1 MTDLTDACIL
11 ASGPIVLLCP
21 QLLFSVSCSSVHC
34 IAVHS
39 FQTFLISL
47 MQSLR
52 QQKLQYNTGPAP
64 LSLLANLNVPAALH
78 CKFLRKQWES
88 TGCSSNT
95 CPLPTGWT
103 TSANHCSHCWVMH
116 QTAIEQWLAA
126 QAGTMHLNGLFCPSQ
141 AQQQACKHTAT
152 ICKARTS

>member
-1 MTDLTDACIL
+1 MQVYSPVLQLCCFAHNYCFQ
-11 ASGPIVLLCP
+11 SPVQVYIVLRSTIFRH
-21 QLLFSVSCSSVHC
+21 FSSRSCSH
-34 IAVHS
+34 
-39 FQTFLISL
+39 
-47 MQSLR
+47 LR

-95 CPLPTGWT
+95 CPLPTGWMA
-103 TSANHCSHCWVMH
+103 SANHCSCCWIMP

-126 QAGTMHLNGLFCPSQ
+126 QAGTMHLNGLFCPSE
-141 AQQQACKHTAT
+141 AQQQACKHTAK